1 MLSVDLCPTK
11 KRTINPFSADFLDYL
26 PSLITSLR
34 IVILPHLAYSLNHGF
49 IPVACVLFLIALCSD
64 LADGYVARKF
74 GVASKFGAYFDATV
88 DFVFIFGLFGVFVNL
103 GLYSNWILLLV
114 LVMYLQFVITSFLSK
129 RTIYDP
135 IGKYYGSLLF
145 AGIGLTLLFPNQ
157 LTYTIVNHGIVLA
170 TLISIISRLYYLI
183 NPQKKASY

>member
-34 IVILPHLAYSLNHGF
+34 IVILPHLAYSLNHGL

-64 LADGYVARKF
+64 LADGYVARKL

-145 AGIGLTLLFPNQ
+145 SGIGLTLLFPNQ